1 MVMLMV
7 YASVGNGFAKEYLAK
22 SVQRRIIAETVYRAW
37 LENSGV
43 SDDAARLEFSQDLGY
58 VGLREQDH
66 HTFINPQKHRS
77 AHPNLRTKGAY
88 DILPPE
94 LLVQIN
100 AIASGVG
107 EVDAALIRQFTGID
121 VSSLSARELKKLLL
135 N

>member
-1 MVMLMV
+1 M
-7 YASVGNGFAKEYLAK
+7 AIE
-22 SVQRRIIAETVYRAW
+22 QRSNERLIIAEKVYRAW
-37 LENSGV
+37 LESSGI
-43 SDDAARLEFSQDLGY
+43 SNDQARLESSRSLGY